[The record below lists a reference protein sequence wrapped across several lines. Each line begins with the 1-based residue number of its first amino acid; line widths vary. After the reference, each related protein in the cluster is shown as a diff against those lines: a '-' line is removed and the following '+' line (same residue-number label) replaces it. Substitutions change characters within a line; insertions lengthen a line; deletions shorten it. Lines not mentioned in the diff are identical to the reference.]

1 MKKPKKC
8 TLCEKKLKNPLVVSN
23 NIYGDKKKSKAFYHC
38 TYCDVRFMYPRLTLF
53 QEKYFYKKEFES
65 FMNKRSGKLSGW
77 LSAKKHVANNK
88 ETFQRRY
95 KYLNK
100 HIFKKNLSILEIG
113 CSSGFMLYPLRK
125 KGHHCTGV
133 EPSGFFTNFLDKNK
147 IVNFDSI
154 EELNKKNL
162 KFDLIIHFFVL
173 EHITEPLIFLKKLL
187 TLLKKNG
194 KIIFEVPNVADPL
207 HSIYRIKEFEKFY
220 WSIAHPW
227 YFSYQSLKF
236 LLDKLNYKFE
246 IKFDQRYDL
255 SNHLNWLLEGKPG
268 GMKKYSHL
276 FGKNLEK
283 KYKDKMLK
291 TKRCDTLIGI
301 IKKN

>member
-173 EHITEPLIFLKKLL
+173 EHITEPLIFLK
-187 TLLKKNG
+187 
-194 KIIFEVPNVADPL
+194 
-207 HSIYRIKEFEKFY
+207 
-220 WSIAHPW
+220 
-227 YFSYQSLKF
+227 
-236 LLDKLNYKFE
+236 
-246 IKFDQRYDL
+246 
-255 SNHLNWLLEGKPG
+255 
-268 GMKKYSHL
+268 
-276 FGKNLEK
+276 
-283 KYKDKMLK
+283 
-291 TKRCDTLIGI
+291 
-301 IKKN
+301 